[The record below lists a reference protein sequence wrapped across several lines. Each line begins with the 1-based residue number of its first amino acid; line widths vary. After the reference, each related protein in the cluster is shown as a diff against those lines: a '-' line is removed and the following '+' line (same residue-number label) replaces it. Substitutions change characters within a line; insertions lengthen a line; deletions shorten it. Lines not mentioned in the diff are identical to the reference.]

1 MSVTELVALISAAG
15 ALVVSSLALFP
26 QWRKARADA
35 KAVDV
40 AEKSAT
46 VISVKTEAEAAKVE
60 AEVEDIVAARRLEE
74 LNRLYPQIREMSEE
88 ILGLRKDVRE
98 ASRRADEAERS
109 ARESRE
115 AAEAALDEVRRY
127 RETNEELLDVAIDN
141 HDKLRALRNLVQQI
155 VHRSNITMTHEE
167 QQTFDQTEP
176 RPIPPALRAKIRRA
190 SARRA
195 TS

>member
-1 MSVTELVALISAAG
+1 
-15 ALVVSSLALFP
+15 
-26 QWRKARADA
+26 
-35 KAVDV
+35 
-40 AEKSAT
+40 
-46 VISVKTEAEAAKVE
+46 
-60 AEVEDIVAARRLEE
+60 
-74 LNRLYPQIREMSEE
+74 NRLYPQIREMSEE

-115 AAEAALDEVRRY
+115 AAEAALAAVRRY

-176 RPIPPALRAKIRRA
+176 RPIPPALRAKIRRGA
-190 SARRA
+190 ARRA